1 MQIKGKKA
9 LNEIFITWDE
19 KRFGS
24 GEYIEDGFSL
34 MTRNTSSLGSMVSL
48 SEGLSG
54 GWDDWWCQFA
64 GWQGE
69 CTLVVY
75 DTGFAPT
82 LFEAGILFAR
92 TARTVPEDMEKIEDL
107 SWAMDYFDT
116 EMGMSAIYEGSNL
129 EPLSPKF
136 VSEVTLTDSWYQY
149 PTQTNL
155 LFILRQRRIDPSFGK
170 RIAELFA
177 VMFESIETWKD
188 VDLDLVEPEAL
199 AKRTANQAREN
210 SHKVDEFLSKLN
222 TWNAG
227 HRI

>member
-92 TARTVPEDMEKIEDL
+92 TAKTVLEDMEKIEDL

-116 EMGMSAIYEGSNL
+116 EMGMSAVYEGGNL
-129 EPLSPKF
+129 VPLSPEF